1 MRIVR
6 PQDLE
11 VLGEA
16 PGGIEKHAGEFN
28 LYVEVAGIGMR
39 LRFDDNKLRDQ
50 FAARYR
56 EHVSPSGDAAIVYSC
71 SRIGDSYYFWSSAI
85 PTAWRWPGPLP
96 LQALVLLVDATAM
109 ASLVR
114 SDQTLLSF
122 HAAALD
128 TPFGAVGIV
137 GESTA
142 GKTTTTL
149 ACARAGLSVF
159 SDERL
164 LVRGNKVLPFL
175 RAFNIRPHGRAL
187 LEADDAT
194 DEFAAAMAQQPRDL
208 DWNDV
213 SPYEVITRLRRPQ
226 SAALRAL
233 FLLQG
238 TSDSASVTELGQAH
252 IMRVLMA
259 SADCCA
265 ISRLERA
272 ARVRA
277 MISGVG
283 IFGLTLG
290 TPAGSAALIQ
300 STIREKFSRAA

>member
-1 MRIVR
+1 MLIVR

-11 VLGEA
+11 VLATA
-16 PGGIEKHAGEFN
+16 PGGIEEHAGEFV
-28 LYVEVAGIGMR
+28 LHVEIAGISMR
-39 LRFDDNKLRDQ
+39 LRFDDTKLCSQ

-56 EHVSPSGDAAIVYSC
+56 EHVQPGGDAAIVYSC

-85 PTAWRWPGPLP
+85 PTAWRWPGSLP

-128 TPFGAVGIV
+128 SPFGAVGIV

-149 ACARAGLSVF
+149 ACARAGMSVF

-164 LVRGNKVLPFL
+164 LVRGNTVLPFL

-187 LEADDAT
+187 LEADDAA
-194 DEFAAAMAQQPRDL
+194 DEFAAVMAQQPREL
-208 DWNDV
+208 DWTDV
-213 SPYEVITRLRRPQ
+213 SPYEVIPGLRRPQ
-226 SAALRAL
+226 PAALRAL

-238 TSDSASVTELGQAH
+238 VSDRASVTELGQAQ

-265 ISRLERA
+265 SSRLERA

-277 MISGVG
+277 LIAGVG

-290 TPAGSAALIQ
+290 TPADSAALIR
-300 STIREKFSRAA
+300 STIREKFSHAA